1 MEINKCLRKRPQ
13 NNGPSLDSHTNGKSA
28 YATVRSDRPRGKI
41 SYYADAVKR
50 LFLKLNSVTTPPE
63 STAARTL
70 RRLRGRSIS

>member
-1 MEINKCLRKRPQ
+1 MEINKCLRKRSQ
-13 NNGPSLDSHTNGKSA
+13 NNRPSLDSHTNGKSA

-50 LFLKLNSVTTPPE
+50 LFLKLNSVAATE

-70 RRLRGRSIS
+70 RRLRGRIS